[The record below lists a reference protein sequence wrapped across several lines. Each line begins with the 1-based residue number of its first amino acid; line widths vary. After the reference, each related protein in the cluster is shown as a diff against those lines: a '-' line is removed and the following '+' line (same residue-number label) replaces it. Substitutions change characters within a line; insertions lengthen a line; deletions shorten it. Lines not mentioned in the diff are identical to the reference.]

1 MFKKSML
8 ATVVVGLPAF
18 IFTAQAD
25 DSSDDPLEHISV
37 YATRQAQPVH
47 QILSSVTVLDREQIE
62 QAQVSDLPAL
72 LRQVAG
78 VQISR
83 SGGKGQ
89 TNTLF
94 LRGGAAGHTLV
105 LIDGVRAGSAT
116 LGYASLAE
124 LSLQQIEQ
132 IEVIKGPKAALYG
145 SDALAGVIAITTRKA
160 DNTSVQLKTGRYQ
173 SHEADI
179 ATSQTYGALKVRS
192 NLGWSDSEGFDV
204 RPGTQADRDGFDQH
218 YGKLGAEYNTAY
230 GVWSADHNVL
240 RSRAHYDFD
249 PAWGPG
255 ADQVETRTNQS
266 RLGWA
271 LDSDNSKQKL
281 SLSQNQTEDLNWG
294 EDSPLSLFETKR
306 RELDYQYSRQLTQSL
321 TVLTGV
327 NWYQEDVSGSDL
339 GYEVDSRINKA
350 IFAGVSYQSGAWL
363 ANVTGRHDKQ
373 SQYGHADT
381 YEVGLGYQLTNELLV
396 RASRSSAFKAPS
408 FNDLYYPLSG
418 NADLAP
424 ETATSD
430 ELGLRYRTGD
440 LQIESSV
447 YQQNVTNLIQWA
459 PVADGNW
466 VPQNVGE
473 AKIKGAE
480 LSVSHNWQQ
489 LHQQLAYSYTDAK
502 DKTTG
507 AALIKRSKH
516 TVHWQGAY
524 QWQDWRVFVTSDYQS
539 DFRTGDFAIPQLGGY
554 TLWGAGVSY
563 EVSHSLQVAAKADN
577 LTNKDYLYL
586 PGYATAGAEWSLRL
600 NWTPDI

>member
-1 MFKKSML
+1 MFKKSLL
-8 ATVVVGLPAF
+8 ATLVAGLPAF
-18 IFTAQAD
+18 VFAAD
-25 DSSDDPLEHISV
+25 FAASPNDPLEHISV

-47 QILSSVTVLDREQIE
+47 QILSSVTVLDREHIE

-124 LSLQQIEQ
+124 LSLQQIEK

-145 SDALAGVIAITTRKA
+145 SDALAGVIAISTRKA
-160 DNTSVQLKTGRYQ
+160 DNTSIQLKTGRYQ

-179 ATSQTYGALKVRS
+179 ATSQTYGALTVRS

-204 RPGTQADRDGFDQH
+204 RPGTQADKDGFDQR
-218 YGKLGAEYNTAY
+218 YGKLGAQYDTTY
-230 GVWSADHNVL
+230 GLWSADHHVL
-240 RSRAHYDFD
+240 RSRGQYDFD

-255 ADQVETRTNQS
+255 SDQVETQTSQS

-271 LDSDNSKQKL
+271 LDGGKSNQKL
-281 SLSQNQTEDLNWG
+281 SLSHNQTEDLNWG
-294 EDSPLSLFETKR
+294 EDSPTSLFETER
-306 RELDYQYSRQLTQSL
+306 LELDYQYGRQLTQDFSAL
-321 TVLTGV
+321 AGV

-339 GYEVDSRINKA
+339 VYDLDSRINKA
-350 IFAGVSYQSGAWL
+350 IFAGVSYQSGQWL
-363 ANVTGRHDKQ
+363 ADVTGRHDKQ
-373 SQYGHADT
+373 SQYGHSNT
-381 YEVGLGYQLTNELLV
+381 YELGLGYQLTNQWLV

-408 FNDLYYPLSG
+408 FNDLYYPSGG
-418 NADLAP
+418 NADLVP

-430 ELGLRYRTGD
+430 ELGLRYRSGD

-447 YQQNVTNLIQWA
+447 YQQNVNNLIQWA
-459 PVADGNW
+459 PMPDGNW

-473 AKIKGAE
+473 AKVKGAE
-480 LSVSHNWQQ
+480 LSISHNWQQ
-489 LHQQLAYSYTDAK
+489 LQQQLAYSYTDAK
-502 DKTTG
+502 DKTTD
-507 AALIKRSKH
+507 APLIKRSKH

-539 DFRTGDFAIPQLGGY
+539 DFMTGDFTTPKLGGY

-563 EVSHSLQVAAKADN
+563 ELSNELQIAAKADN
-577 LTNKDYLYL
+577 LTNKEYLYL

-600 NWTPDI
+600 NWTPDF

>member
-1 MFKKSML
+1 MFKKTLL
-8 ATVVVGLPAF
+8 ATVVAGLPAF
-18 IFTAQAD
+18 VFA

-89 TNTLF
+89 TNTIF
-94 LRGGAAGHTLV
+94 LRGGSAGHTLV
-105 LIDGVRAGSAT
+105 LIDGVRTGSAT

-145 SDALAGVIAITTRKA
+145 SDAIAGVIAITTRKA

-179 ATSQTYGALKVRS
+179 ATSQQYGDVTVRA

-204 RPGTQADRDGFDQH
+204 RPGTQADKDGFDQR

-230 GVWSADHNVL
+230 GVWSVDHNVL
-240 RSRAHYDFD
+240 RSRGQYDYD
-249 PAWGPG
+249 PTWGPG
-255 ADQVETRTNQS
+255 SDQVETKTSQS

-271 LDSDNSKQKL
+271 LDGDKSQQKL
-281 SLSQNQTEDLNWG
+281 SISRNQTEDLNWG
-294 EDSPLSLFETKR
+294 EDSPASLFETER
-306 RELDYQYSRQLTQSL
+306 QELDYQYSRQLTQSL
-321 TVLTGV
+321 TALTGV

-339 GYEVDSRINKA
+339 GYDVDSRINKA
-350 IFAGVSYQSGAWL
+350 IFAGFSYQSGAWL
-363 ANVTGRHDKQ
+363 ADVTGRYDKQ
-373 SQYGHADT
+373 SQYGHSNT
-381 YEVGLGYQLTNELLV
+381 YEVGLGYQLTNELLL

-418 NADLAP
+418 NKDLAP

-430 ELGLRYRTGD
+430 ELGLRYRAGD
-440 LQIESSV
+440 VQIESSI
-447 YQQNVTNLIQWA
+447 YQQNVSNLIQWA
-459 PVADGNW
+459 PAADGNW

-480 LSVSHNWQQ
+480 LSVSHSWQQ
-489 LHQQLAYSYTDAK
+489 LHQQVAYSYTDAK
-502 DKTTG
+502 DESTD
-507 AALIKRSKH
+507 APLIKRSKH

-539 DFRTGDFAIPQLGGY
+539 DFHTGDFSTPQLGGY

-563 EVSHSLQVAAKADN
+563 ELSRELQISAKADN
-577 LTNKDYLYL
+577 LTNKDYLYV

-600 NWTPDI
+600 NWTPDF

>member
-1 MFKKSML
+1 MFKKSLL

-18 IFTAQAD
+18 VFA

-62 QAQVSDLPAL
+62 QAQVSDVPAL

-78 VQISR
+78 IQISR

-89 TNTLF
+89 TNTVF
-94 LRGGAAGHTLV
+94 LRGGSAGHTLV
-105 LIDGVRAGSAT
+105 LIDGVRTGSAT

-160 DNTSVQLKTGRYQ
+160 DSTSVQLKTGRYQ

-179 ATSQTYGALKVRS
+179 ATSQQFGNVKVRS
-192 NLGWSDSEGFDV
+192 NIGWSDSEGFDV
-204 RPGTQADRDGFDQH
+204 RPGTQTDKDGFDQR
-218 YGKLGAEYNTAY
+218 YGKLAAEYNTAY
-230 GVWSADHNVL
+230 GLWSADHNVL
-240 RSRAHYDFD
+240 RSRGQYDFD
-249 PAWGPG
+249 PTWGPG
-255 ADQVETRTNQS
+255 ADQVETKTSQS

-271 LDSDNSKQKL
+271 LDGDKSSQKL
-281 SLSQNQTEDLNWG
+281 SISHNQTEDLNWG
-294 EDSPLSLFETKR
+294 EDSPATLFETER
-306 RELDYQYSRQLTQSL
+306 QELDYQYSRKLSNSL
-321 TVLTGV
+321 TALTGL
-327 NWYQEDVSGSDL
+327 NWYQEDVSDSDL
-339 GYEVDSRINKA
+339 GYDVDSRINKA

-363 ANVTGRHDKQ
+363 ADATGRHDKQ
-373 SQYGHADT
+373 SQYGHSNT
-381 YEVGLGYQLTNELLV
+381 YELGLGYQLTNELLV

-408 FNDLYYPLSG
+408 FNDLYYPFSG
-418 NADLAP
+418 NAELAP

-430 ELGLRYRTGD
+430 ELGLKYRAGD

-447 YQQNVTNLIQWA
+447 YQQNVNNLIQWA
-459 PVADGNW
+459 PAADGNW

-489 LHQQLAYSYTDAK
+489 LHQQVAYSYTDAK
-502 DKTTG
+502 DEATD
-507 AALIKRSKH
+507 APLIKRSKH

-539 DFRTGDFAIPQLGGY
+539 DFQTGDFATPQLGGY

-563 EVSHSLQVAAKADN
+563 ELSNELQIAAKADN

>member
-1 MFKKSML
+1 MFKKSLL

-18 IFTAQAD
+18 VFA

-89 TNTLF
+89 TNTVF

-105 LIDGVRAGSAT
+105 LIDGVRTGSAT

-160 DNTSVQLKTGRYQ
+160 ENTSVQLKTGRYQ

-179 ATSQTYGALKVRS
+179 ASSKQFGALKIRS
-192 NLGWSDSEGFDV
+192 NLGWSDTEGFDV
-204 RPGTQADRDGFDQH
+204 RPGTQDDNDGFDQR

-230 GVWSADHNVL
+230 GLWSADHNIL
-240 RSRAHYDFD
+240 SSRGHYDFD

-271 LDSDNSKQKL
+271 LDGDKSSQKL
-281 SLSQNQTEDLNWG
+281 SLSTNRTEDLNWG
-294 EDSPLSLFETKR
+294 EDSPASLFETKR
-306 RELDYQYSRQLTQSL
+306 HELDYQYSRELSRSL

-327 NWYQEDVSGSDL
+327 NWYQEDVSDSDL
-339 GYEVDSRINKA
+339 GYDVDSRINKA

-363 ANVTGRHDKQ
+363 ADVTGRHDKQ
-373 SQYGHADT
+373 SQYGHYNT
-381 YEVGLGYQLTNELLV
+381 YELGLGYQLTRELLL

-408 FNDLYYPLSG
+408 FNDLYYPFSG
-418 NADLAP
+418 NAALAP

-430 ELGLRYRTGD
+430 ELGLRYHAGT
-440 LQIESSV
+440 LQIESSI
-447 YQQNVTNLIQWA
+447 YQQNVNNLIQWA
-459 PVADGNW
+459 PMADGNW

-473 AKIKGAE
+473 AKIRGAE
-480 LSVSHNWQQ
+480 LSVSHHWRQLQQ
-489 LHQQLAYSYTDAK
+489 QIAYSYTDAK
-502 DKTTG
+502 DKTTD
-507 AALIKRSKH
+507 APLIKRSKH

-539 DFRTGDFAIPQLGGY
+539 DFQTGDFMQPQLGGY

-563 EVSHSLQVAAKADN
+563 ELSSELQISAKADN
-577 LTNKDYLYL
+577 LTDKDYLYL

-600 NWTPDI
+600 NWTPDF

>member
-8 ATVVVGLPAF
+8 ATIVVGLPVFVFA
-18 IFTAQAD
+18 

-47 QILSSVTVLDREQIE
+47 QILSSVTVIDREQIE

-89 TNTLF
+89 TNTVF
-94 LRGGAAGHTLV
+94 IRGGAAGHTLV
-105 LIDGVRAGSAT
+105 MIDGVRAGSAT

-145 SDALAGVIAITTRKA
+145 SDALAGVIAITTRKS
-160 DNTSVQLKTGRYQ
+160 DDTSVQLKTGRYQ

-179 ATSQTYGALKVRS
+179 ASTKEFGAFKVRG
-192 NLGWSDSEGFDV
+192 NLGWSDTEGFDV
-204 RPGTQADRDGFDQH
+204 RPGTQADKDGFDQR
-218 YGKLGAEYNTAY
+218 YGKLGAEYNSAF

-240 RSRAHYDFD
+240 KSTGQYDFD
-249 PAWGPG
+249 PTWGPG
-255 ADQVETRTNQS
+255 ADQVETKTNQS

-271 LDSDNSKQKL
+271 LDGEKSSQKL
-281 SLSQNQTEDLNWG
+281 NLSTNKTEDLNWG
-294 EDSPLSLFETKR
+294 DDSAATLFETKR
-306 RELDYQYSRQLTQSL
+306 HELDYQYSRQLTSEF
-321 TVLTGV
+321 TALTGV

-339 GYEVDSRINKA
+339 GYEVDSRVNKA
-350 IFAGVSYQSGAWL
+350 VFAGVSYLSGSWL
-363 ANVTGRHDKQ
+363 ADVTGRHDTQ
-373 SQYGHADT
+373 SQYGHYNT
-381 YEVGLGYQLTNELLV
+381 YELGLGYQVTTELLV
-396 RASRSSAFKAPS
+396 RVSRGSAFKAPS
-408 FNDLYYPLSG
+408 FNDLYYPFSG
-418 NADLAP
+418 NTALTP

-430 ELGLRYRTGD
+430 ELGLKYNAGE
-440 LQIESSV
+440 LQIESSI
-447 YQQNVTNLIQWA
+447 YQQSVSNLIQWA
-459 PVADGNW
+459 PMADGNW

-480 LSVSHNWQQ
+480 FSLSHSWQQ
-489 LHQQLAYSYTDAK
+489 VQQQLAYSYTDAK
-502 DKTTG
+502 DQATDTP
-507 AALIKRSKH
+507 LIKRSKH

-539 DFRTGDFAIPQLGGY
+539 DFHTGDFMTPQLGGY
-554 TLWGAGVSY
+554 TLWGAGLSY
-563 EVSHSLQVAAKADN
+563 DLSPQLQISAKADN
-577 LTNKDYLYL
+577 LTNKDYLYV
-586 PGYATAGAEWSLRL
+586 PGYAAAGAEWSLRL
-600 NWTPDI
+600 QWTPSF

>member
-1 MFKKSML
+1 MFKKTLL
-8 ATVVVGLPAF
+8 ATVVAGLPAF
-18 IFTAQAD
+18 VFA

-89 TNTLF
+89 TNTIF
-94 LRGGAAGHTLV
+94 LRGGSAGHTLV
-105 LIDGVRAGSAT
+105 LIDGVRTGSAT

-179 ATSQTYGALKVRS
+179 ATSQQYGDVTVRT

-204 RPGTQADRDGFDQH
+204 RPGTQADKDGFDQR

-240 RSRAHYDFD
+240 RSRGQYDYD
-249 PAWGPG
+249 PTWGPG
-255 ADQVETRTNQS
+255 ADQVETKTSQS

-271 LDSDNSKQKL
+271 LDGDKSQQKL
-281 SLSQNQTEDLNWG
+281 SISHNQTEDLNWG
-294 EDSPLSLFETKR
+294 EDSPASLFETER
-306 RELDYQYSRQLTQSL
+306 QELDYQYSRQLTQSL
-321 TVLTGV
+321 TALTGV
-327 NWYQEDVSGSDL
+327 NWYQEDVSDSDL
-339 GYEVDSRINKA
+339 GYDVDSRINKA
-350 IFAGVSYQSGAWL
+350 IFAGFSYQSGAWL
-363 ANVTGRHDKQ
+363 ADVTGRYDKQ
-373 SQYGHADT
+373 SQYGHSNT
-381 YEVGLGYQLTNELLV
+381 YEVGLGYQLTNELLL

-418 NADLAP
+418 NKDLAP

-430 ELGLRYRTGD
+430 ELGLRYRAGD
-440 LQIESSV
+440 VQIESSI
-447 YQQNVTNLIQWA
+447 YQQNVSNLIQWA
-459 PVADGNW
+459 PAVDGNW

-480 LSVSHNWQQ
+480 LSVSHSWQQ
-489 LHQQLAYSYTDAK
+489 LHQQVAYSYTDAK
-502 DKTTG
+502 DKATD
-507 AALIKRSKH
+507 APLIKRSKH

-539 DFRTGDFAIPQLGGY
+539 DFHTGDFATPQLGGY

-563 EVSHSLQVAAKADN
+563 ELSRELQISAKADN
-577 LTNKDYLYL
+577 LTNKDYLYV

-600 NWTPDI
+600 NWTPDF

>member
-1 MFKKSML
+1 MFKKSLL

-18 IFTAQAD
+18 VFA

-89 TNTLF
+89 TNTVF
-94 LRGGAAGHTLV
+94 LRGGSAGHTLV
-105 LIDGVRAGSAT
+105 LIDGVRRGSAT

-179 ATSQTYGALKVRS
+179 ATSQTFGDLKVRG
-192 NLGWSDSEGFDV
+192 NLGWSDTEGFDV
-204 RPGTQADRDGFDQH
+204 RPGTQADKDGFDQR
-218 YGKLGAEYNTAY
+218 YGKLGAEYTTAY
-230 GVWSADHNVL
+230 GVWSADHNL
-240 RSRAHYDFD
+240 LKSRGQYDFD

-255 ADQVETRTNQS
+255 ADQVETKTNQS

-271 LDSDNSKQKL
+271 LDGDKSSQKL
-281 SLSQNQTEDLNWG
+281 SLSLNQTEDLNWG
-294 EDSPLSLFETKR
+294 DESPASLFETER
-306 RELDYQYSRQLTQSL
+306 QELDYQYSRQLTSSL
-321 TVLTGV
+321 TALTGV

-339 GYEVDSRINKA
+339 GYDVDSRINKA

-363 ANVTGRHDKQ
+363 ADVTGRHDKQ
-373 SQYGHADT
+373 SQYGHYNT
-381 YEVGLGYQLTNELLV
+381 YELGLGYQLTKKLLV

-408 FNDLYYPLSG
+408 FNDLYYPFSG
-418 NADLAP
+418 NAALAP

-430 ELGLRYRTGD
+430 ELGLRYHAGT
-440 LQIESSV
+440 LQIESSI
-447 YQQNVTNLIQWA
+447 YQQNVNNLIQWA
-459 PVADGNW
+459 PMADGNW

-480 LSVSHNWQQ
+480 LSVSHSWQQ
-489 LHQQLAYSYTDAK
+489 LHQQIAYSYTDAK
-502 DKTTG
+502 DKATD
-507 AALIKRSKH
+507 APLIKRSKH

-539 DFRTGDFAIPQLGGY
+539 DFQTGDFMQPQLGGY

-563 EVSHSLQVAAKADN
+563 ELSNELQISAKADN
-577 LTNKDYLYL
+577 LTDKDYLYL

-600 NWTPDI
+600 NWTPDF

>member
-1 MFKKSML
+1 MFKKSLL
-8 ATVVVGLPAF
+8 ATLVVGLPAF
-18 IFTAQAD
+18 VLTVHAD
-25 DSSDDPLEHISV
+25 DSSEDPLEHISV
-37 YATRQAQPVH
+37 YATRQPQPVH

-89 TNTLF
+89 TNTVF

-105 LIDGVRAGSAT
+105 LIDGVRTGSAT

-173 SHEADI
+173 SHEADF
-179 ATSQTYGALKVRS
+179 ATSQQFGDLKVRA

-204 RPGTQADRDGFDQH
+204 RPGTQPDKDGFDQR
-218 YGKLGAEYNTAY
+218 YGKLGAEYTTAY
-230 GVWSADHNVL
+230 GVWSADHNRL
-240 RSRAHYDFD
+240 KSSGQYDFD
-249 PAWGPG
+249 PTWGPG
-255 ADQVETRTNQS
+255 ADQVETQTNQS

-271 LDSDNSKQKL
+271 LDGKSSSQKL
-281 SLSQNQTEDLNWG
+281 SLSTNKTEDLNWG
-294 EDSPLSLFETKR
+294 EDSPASLFATER
-306 RELDYQYSRQLTQSL
+306 HELDYQYSRQLSSSL
-321 TVLTGV
+321 TALTGV

-363 ANVTGRHDKQ
+363 ADATGRHDKQ
-373 SQYGHADT
+373 SQYGHYNT
-381 YEVGLGYQLTNELLV
+381 YELGLGYQLSDELLL

-408 FNDLYYPLSG
+408 FNDLYYPFSG
-418 NADLAP
+418 NKNLAP

-430 ELGLRYRTGD
+430 ELGLRYRTGE

-447 YQQNVTNLIQWA
+447 YQQNVNNLIQWA
-459 PVADGNW
+459 PQPDGNW

-480 LSVSHNWQQ
+480 LSISHSWQQ

-502 DKTTG
+502 DTATDSP
-507 AALIKRSKH
+507 LIKRSKH

-524 QWQDWRVFVTSDYQS
+524 QWQDWRVFVSSDYQS
-539 DFRTGDFAIPQLGGY
+539 DFQTGDFATPQLGGY

-563 EVSHSLQVAAKADN
+563 ELSSELQIAAKADN

-600 NWTPDI
+600 NWTPDF

>member
-1 MFKKSML
+1 MFKKSLL

-18 IFTAQAD
+18 VLTAQAD

-62 QAQVSDLPAL
+62 QAQVSDVPAL

-89 TNTLF
+89 TNTVF
-94 LRGGAAGHTLV
+94 LRGGSAGHTLV
-105 LIDGVRAGSAT
+105 LIDGVRTGSAT

-160 DNTSVQLKTGRYQ
+160 DKTSVQLKTGRYQ

-179 ATSQTYGALKVRS
+179 ASSQQYGDLKVRG

-204 RPGTQADRDGFDQH
+204 RPGTQADKDGFDQR

-240 RSRAHYDFD
+240 RSRGQYDFD
-249 PAWGPG
+249 PTWGPG
-255 ADQVETRTNQS
+255 ADQVETKTSQS

-271 LDSDNSKQKL
+271 LDGDKSNQKL
-281 SLSQNQTEDLNWG
+281 SISHNQTEDLNWG
-294 EDSPLSLFETKR
+294 EDSPASLFETER
-306 RELDYQYSRQLTQSL
+306 QELDYQYSRQLTQTL
-321 TVLTGV
+321 TTLTGV
-327 NWYQEDVSGSDL
+327 NWYQEDVSDSDL
-339 GYEVDSRINKA
+339 GYDVDSRINKA
-350 IFAGVSYQSGAWL
+350 IFAGVSYQSGSWL
-363 ANVTGRHDKQ
+363 ADVTGRHDKQ
-373 SQYGHADT
+373 SQYGHSNT
-381 YEVGLGYQLTNELLV
+381 YELGLGYQLTNELLV

-408 FNDLYYPLSG
+408 FNDLYYPFSG

-430 ELGLRYRTGD
+430 ELGLKYRAGEV
-440 LQIESSV
+440 QIESSI
-447 YQQNVTNLIQWA
+447 YQQNVNNLIQWA
-459 PVADGNW
+459 PMADGNW

-480 LSVSHNWQQ
+480 LSISHNWQQ

-502 DKTTG
+502 DEATD
-507 AALIKRSKH
+507 APLIKRSKH

-524 QWQDWRVFVTSDYQS
+524 QWQDWRVFVSSDYQS
-539 DFRTGDFAIPQLGGY
+539 DFQTGDFATPQLGGY

-563 EVSHSLQVAAKADN
+563 EISSELHIAAKADN
-577 LTNKDYLYL
+577 LTNKDYLYV
-586 PGYATAGAEWSLRL
+586 PGYAAAGAEWSLRL
-600 NWTPDI
+600 NWTPDF

>member
-1 MFKKSML
+1 MFKKSLL

-18 IFTAQAD
+18 VFTAQAD

-37 YATRQAQPVH
+37 YATRQPQPVH

-62 QAQVSDLPAL
+62 QAQVSDVPAL

-89 TNTLF
+89 TNTVF
-94 LRGGAAGHTLV
+94 LRGGSAGHTLV
-105 LIDGVRAGSAT
+105 LVDGVRTGSAT

-179 ATSQTYGALKVRS
+179 ATSQQYGDLKVRS

-204 RPGTQADRDGFDQH
+204 RPGTQADKDGFDQR

-240 RSRAHYDFD
+240 RSRGQYDFD

-255 ADQVETRTNQS
+255 ADQVETKTNQS

-271 LDSDNSKQKL
+271 LDGDKASQKL
-281 SLSQNQTEDLNWG
+281 SISRNQTEDLNWG
-294 EDSPLSLFETKR
+294 EDSPATLFETER
-306 RELDYQYSRQLTQSL
+306 QELDYQYSRQLTQTL
-321 TVLTGV
+321 TALTGV
-327 NWYQEDVSGSDL
+327 NWYQEDVSDSDL
-339 GYEVDSRINKA
+339 SYDVDSRINKA

-363 ANVTGRHDKQ
+363 ADVTGRHDKQ
-373 SQYGHADT
+373 SQYGHSNT
-381 YEVGLGYQLTNELLV
+381 YEVGLGYQLTTELLV

-440 LQIESSV
+440 LQIESSI
-447 YQQNVTNLIQWA
+447 YQQNVNNLIQWA
-459 PVADGNW
+459 PAADGNW

-502 DKTTG
+502 DEATD
-507 AALIKRSKH
+507 APLIKRSKH

-539 DFRTGDFAIPQLGGY
+539 DFQTGDFSTPQLGGY

-563 EVSHSLQVAAKADN
+563 ELSSELQVAAKADN

-600 NWTPDI
+600 NWTPDF

>member
-1 MFKKSML
+1 MFKKSLL

-18 IFTAQAD
+18 VFA

-89 TNTLF
+89 TNTVF
-94 LRGGAAGHTLV
+94 LRGGSAGHTLV
-105 LIDGVRAGSAT
+105 LIDGVRTGSAT

-173 SHEADI
+173 SQEADI
-179 ATSQTYGALKVRS
+179 ATSQTFGDLKVRG
-192 NLGWSDSEGFDV
+192 NLGWSDTEGFDV
-204 RPGTQADRDGFDQH
+204 RPGTQADKDGFDQR
-218 YGKLGAEYNTAY
+218 YGKLAAEYATEY

-240 RSRAHYDFD
+240 KSRGQYDFD

-255 ADQVETRTNQS
+255 ADQVETKTNQS

-271 LDSDNSKQKL
+271 LDGDKSNQKL
-281 SLSQNQTEDLNWG
+281 SLSHNQTEDLNWG
-294 EDSPLSLFETKR
+294 DESPASLFETER
-306 RELDYQYSRQLTQSL
+306 QELDYQYSRQLTSSL
-321 TVLTGV
+321 TALTGV

-339 GYEVDSRINKA
+339 GYDVDSRINKA

-363 ANVTGRHDKQ
+363 ADVTGRHDKQ
-373 SQYGHADT
+373 SQYGHYNT
-381 YEVGLGYQLTNELLV
+381 YELGLGYQLTRELLV

-408 FNDLYYPLSG
+408 FNDLYYPFSG
-418 NADLAP
+418 NAALAP

-430 ELGLRYRTGD
+430 EVGLRYHAGT
-440 LQIESSV
+440 LQIESSI
-447 YQQNVTNLIQWA
+447 YQQNVNNLIQWA
-459 PVADGNW
+459 PMADGNW

-480 LSVSHNWQQ
+480 LSVSHSWQQ
-489 LHQQLAYSYTDAK
+489 LHQQVAYSYTDAK
-502 DKTTG
+502 DEATG
-507 AALIKRSKH
+507 APLIKRSKH

-539 DFRTGDFAIPQLGGY
+539 DFQTGDFMQPQLGGY

-563 EVSHSLQVAAKADN
+563 ELSNELQISAKADN
-577 LTNKDYLYL
+577 LTDKDYLYL

-600 NWTPDI
+600 NWTPDF

>member
-1 MFKKSML
+1 MFKKSLL

-18 IFTAQAD
+18 VFTAQAD

-89 TNTLF
+89 TNTVF
-94 LRGGAAGHTLV
+94 LRGGSAGHTLV
-105 LIDGVRAGSAT
+105 LIDGVRTGSAT

-173 SHEADI
+173 GHEADI
-179 ATSQTYGALKVRS
+179 ATSQSFGALTVRS
-192 NLGWSDSEGFDV
+192 NLGWSDTEGFDV
-204 RPGTQADRDGFDQH
+204 RPGTQADKDGFDQR
-218 YGKLGAEYNTAY
+218 YGKLAAEYTTEF

-240 RSRAHYDFD
+240 NSRGQYDFD

-255 ADQVETRTNQS
+255 ADQVETKTNQS

-271 LDSDNSKQKL
+271 LDRDKSSQKL
-281 SLSQNQTEDLNWG
+281 NISRNQTEDLNWG
-294 EDSPLSLFETKR
+294 EDSPASLFETER
-306 RELDYQYSRQLTQSL
+306 HELDYQYSRELSSALTA
-321 TVLTGV
+321 LTGV
-327 NWYQEDVSGSDL
+327 NWYEEDVSDSDL
-339 GYEVDSRINKA
+339 GYDVDSRVNKA
-350 IFAGVSYQSGAWL
+350 IFAGISYQSGGWL
-363 ANVTGRHDKQ
+363 ADVTGRHDKQ
-373 SQYGHADT
+373 SQYGHSNT
-381 YEVGLGYQLTNELLV
+381 YELGLGYQLTNELLV
-396 RASRSSAFKAPS
+396 RASRSTAFKAPS

-418 NADLAP
+418 NKDLAP

-430 ELGLRYRTGD
+430 ELGLRYRTAD

-447 YQQNVTNLIQWA
+447 YQQNVNNLIQWA
-459 PVADGNW
+459 PMADGNW

-480 LSVSHNWQQ
+480 FSVSHSWQQ

-502 DKTTG
+502 DKATD

-539 DFRTGDFAIPQLGGY
+539 DFKTGDFSTPQLGGY
-554 TLWGAGVSY
+554 TLWGAGISY
-563 EVSHSLQVAAKADN
+563 EFSNELQLSAKADN
-577 LTNKDYLYL
+577 LTNKDYLYV
-586 PGYATAGAEWSLRL
+586 PGYAAAGAEWSLRL
-600 NWTPDI
+600 NWTPHF

>member
-1 MFKKSML
+1 MFKKTLL
-8 ATVVVGLPAF
+8 ATVVAGLPAF
-18 IFTAQAD
+18 VFA

-37 YATRQAQPVH
+37 YATRHAQPVH

-89 TNTLF
+89 TNTIF
-94 LRGGAAGHTLV
+94 LRGGSAGHTLV
-105 LIDGVRAGSAT
+105 LIDGVRTGSAT

-179 ATSQTYGALKVRS
+179 ATSQQYGDVTVRA

-204 RPGTQADRDGFDQH
+204 RPGTQADKDGFDQR

-240 RSRAHYDFD
+240 RSRGQYDYD
-249 PAWGPG
+249 PTWGPG
-255 ADQVETRTNQS
+255 ADQVETKTSQS

-271 LDSDNSKQKL
+271 LDGDKSQQKL
-281 SLSQNQTEDLNWG
+281 SISHNQTEDLNWG
-294 EDSPLSLFETKR
+294 EDSPASLFETER
-306 RELDYQYSRQLTQSL
+306 QELDYQYSRQLTQSL
-321 TVLTGV
+321 TALTGV
-327 NWYQEDVSGSDL
+327 NWYQEDVSDSDL
-339 GYEVDSRINKA
+339 GYDVDSRINKA
-350 IFAGVSYQSGAWL
+350 IFAGFSYQSGAWL
-363 ANVTGRHDKQ
+363 ADVTGRYDKQ
-373 SQYGHADT
+373 SQYGHSNT
-381 YEVGLGYQLTNELLV
+381 YEVGLGYQLTNELLL

-418 NADLAP
+418 NKDLAP

-430 ELGLRYRTGD
+430 ELGLRYRAGD
-440 LQIESSV
+440 LQIESSI
-447 YQQNVTNLIQWA
+447 YQQNVSNLIQWA
-459 PVADGNW
+459 PAADGNW

-480 LSVSHNWQQ
+480 LSVSHSWQQ
-489 LHQQLAYSYTDAK
+489 LHQQVAYSYTDAK
-502 DKTTG
+502 DEATD
-507 AALIKRSKH
+507 APLIKRSKH

-524 QWQDWRVFVTSDYQS
+524 QLQDWRVFVTSDYQS
-539 DFRTGDFAIPQLGGY
+539 DFHTGDFATPQLGGY

-563 EVSHSLQVAAKADN
+563 ELSRELQISAKADN
-577 LTNKDYLYL
+577 LTNKDYLYV

-600 NWTPDI
+600 NWTPDF

>member
-1 MFKKSML
+1 MFKKSLL

-18 IFTAQAD
+18 LLNAQAD
-25 DSSDDPLEHISV
+25 DGSDDPLEHISV
-37 YATRQAQPVH
+37 YATREPAPVH

-94 LRGGAAGHTLV
+94 LRGGAASHTLV

-145 SDALAGVIAITTRKA
+145 SDAIAGVIAITTRKSEQ
-160 DNTSVQLKTGRYQ
+160 TSVQIKTGRYH

-179 ATSQTYGALKVRS
+179 ATSQTYGDLTVRG
-192 NLGWSDSEGFDV
+192 NLGWSDSAGFDV
-204 RPGTQADRDGFDQH
+204 RPGTQADEDGFDQR
-218 YGKLGAEYNTAY
+218 YGKLAGEYKTAH
-230 GVWSADHNVL
+230 GIWSAEHNVL
-240 RSRAHYDFD
+240 RATSQYDFD
-249 PAWGPG
+249 PTWPG
-255 ADQVETRTNQS
+255 ADQVETKTRQS
-266 RLGWA
+266 RVGWA
-271 LDSDNSKQKL
+271 LDSTKSSQKL
-281 SLSQNQTEDLNWG
+281 SLSENQTEDVNWG
-294 EDSPLSLFETKR
+294 ENSPASLFATKR
-306 RELDYQYSRQLTQSL
+306 QELDYQYSRPLTPSL

-327 NWYQEDVSGSDL
+327 NWYQEDVSGSDVA
-339 GYEVDSRINKA
+339 YEDDSRINKA
-350 IFAGVSYQSGAWL
+350 IFTGLSYQSGAWL
-363 ANVTGRHDKQ
+363 ADLTGRHDKQ
-373 SQYGHADT
+373 SQYGHYNT
-381 YEVGLGYQLTNELLV
+381 YELGLGYQLTKDVLV

-408 FNDLYYPLSG
+408 FNDLYYPSSG
-418 NADLAP
+418 NQDLTA
-424 ETATSD
+424 ETANSD
-430 ELGLRYRTGD
+430 ELGVKYHTDD
-440 LQIESSV
+440 LQLEGSV
-447 YQQNVTNLIQWA
+447 YQQNVSNLIQWA
-459 PVADGNW
+459 PQPDGFW

-480 LSVSHNWQQ
+480 FSISHHWQQ
-489 LHQQLAYSYTDAK
+489 LHQQLAYSYTDAR
-502 DKTTG
+502 DKTTD
-507 AALIKRSKH
+507 APLIKRSKH
-516 TVHWQGAY
+516 TIHWQGAY

-539 DFRTGDFAIPQLGGY
+539 NFQTGDFAMPQLGGY

-563 EVSHSLQVAAKADN
+563 ELSRELQIAAKTDN

-586 PGYATAGAEWSLRL
+586 PGYATAGVEWSVRL
-600 NWTPDI
+600 SWTPVL

>member
-1 MFKKSML
+1 MFKKSLL

-18 IFTAQAD
+18 VFA

-89 TNTLF
+89 TNTVF
-94 LRGGAAGHTLV
+94 LRGGSAGHTLV
-105 LIDGVRAGSAT
+105 LIDGVRTGSAT

-160 DNTSVQLKTGRYQ
+160 DNTSVQLKAGRYQ
-173 SHEADI
+173 SQEADI
-179 ATSQTYGALKVRS
+179 ATSQTFGDLKVRG
-192 NLGWSDSEGFDV
+192 NLGWSDTEGFDV
-204 RPGTQADRDGFDQH
+204 RPGTQADKDGFDQR
-218 YGKLGAEYNTAY
+218 YGKLGAEYTTAY
-230 GVWSADHNVL
+230 GVWSADHNL
-240 RSRAHYDFD
+240 LKSRGQYDFD

-255 ADQVETRTNQS
+255 ADQVETKTNQS

-271 LDSDNSKQKL
+271 LDGDKSSQKL
-281 SLSQNQTEDLNWG
+281 SLSLNQTEDLNWG
-294 EDSPLSLFETKR
+294 DESPASLFETER
-306 RELDYQYSRQLTQSL
+306 QELDYQYSRQLTSSL
-321 TVLTGV
+321 TALTGV

-339 GYEVDSRINKA
+339 GYDVDSRINKA

-363 ANVTGRHDKQ
+363 ADVTGRHDKQ
-373 SQYGHADT
+373 SQYGHYNT
-381 YEVGLGYQLTNELLV
+381 YELGLGYQLTKKLLV

-408 FNDLYYPLSG
+408 FNDLYYPFSG
-418 NADLAP
+418 NAALAP

-430 ELGLRYRTGD
+430 ELGLRYHAGT
-440 LQIESSV
+440 LQIESSI
-447 YQQNVTNLIQWA
+447 YQQNVNNLIQWA
-459 PVADGNW
+459 PMADGNW

-480 LSVSHNWQQ
+480 LSVSHSWQQ
-489 LHQQLAYSYTDAK
+489 LHQQIAYSYTDAK
-502 DKTTG
+502 DKATD
-507 AALIKRSKH
+507 APLIKRSKH

-539 DFRTGDFAIPQLGGY
+539 DFQTGDFMQPQLGGY

-563 EVSHSLQVAAKADN
+563 ELSNELQISAKADN
-577 LTNKDYLYL
+577 LTDKDYLYL

-600 NWTPDI
+600 NWTPDF

>member
-1 MFKKSML
+1 
-8 ATVVVGLPAF
+8 
-18 IFTAQAD
+18 
-25 DSSDDPLEHISV
+25 
-37 YATRQAQPVH
+37 
-47 QILSSVTVLDREQIE
+47 
-62 QAQVSDLPAL
+62 
-72 LRQVAG
+72 
-78 VQISR
+78 
-83 SGGKGQ
+83 GGS
-89 TNTLF
+89 
-94 LRGGAAGHTLV
+94 AGHTLV
-105 LIDGVRAGSAT
+105 LIDGVRTGSAT

-179 ATSQTYGALKVRS
+179 VTSQSFGDLKVRG
-192 NLGWSDSEGFDV
+192 NLGWSDTEGFDV
-204 RPGTQADRDGFDQH
+204 RPGTQADKDGFDQR
-218 YGKLGAEYNTAY
+218 YGKLAAEYTTDF

-240 RSRAHYDFD
+240 NSRGQYDFD
-249 PAWGPG
+249 PVWGPG
-255 ADQVETRTNQS
+255 ADQVETKTNQS

-271 LDSDNSKQKL
+271 LDRDKSGQKL
-281 SLSQNQTEDLNWG
+281 NISRNQTEDLNWG
-294 EDSPLSLFETKR
+294 EDSPVSLYETER
-306 RELDYQYSRQLTQSL
+306 HELDYQYSRELSSALTA
-321 TVLTGV
+321 LTGV
-327 NWYQEDVSGSDL
+327 NLYHEDVSGSDL
-339 GYEVDSRINKA
+339 GYDVDSRVNKA
-350 IFAGVSYQSGAWL
+350 IFAGISYQSGAWL
-363 ANVTGRHDKQ
+363 ADVTGRHDKQ
-373 SQYGHADT
+373 SQYGHSNT
-381 YEVGLGYQLTNELLV
+381 YELGLGYQLTNELLV
-396 RASRSSAFKAPS
+396 RASRSTAFKAPS

-418 NADLAP
+418 NKDLAP

-430 ELGLRYRTGD
+430 ELGLRYRTSD

-447 YQQNVTNLIQWA
+447 YQQNVNNLIQWA
-459 PVADGNW
+459 PMTDGNW

-473 AKIKGAE
+473 AKIKGTE
-480 LSVSHNWQQ
+480 FSVSHSWQQ

-502 DKTTG
+502 DKATD

-539 DFRTGDFAIPQLGGY
+539 DFKTGDFSTPQLGGY

-563 EVSHSLQVAAKADN
+563 EFSNELKLSAKADN

-600 NWTPDI
+600 NWTPDF

>member
-1 MFKKSML
+1 MFKKSLL

-18 IFTAQAD
+18 VFA

-89 TNTLF
+89 TNTVF
-94 LRGGAAGHTLV
+94 LRGGSAGHTLV
-105 LIDGVRAGSAT
+105 LIDGVRTGSAT

-179 ATSQTYGALKVRS
+179 ATSQTFGDLKVRG
-192 NLGWSDSEGFDV
+192 NLGWSDTEGFDV
-204 RPGTQADRDGFDQH
+204 RPGTQADKDGFDQR
-218 YGKLGAEYNTAY
+218 YGKLGAEYTTAY
-230 GVWSADHNVL
+230 GVWSADHNL
-240 RSRAHYDFD
+240 LKSRGQYDFD

-255 ADQVETRTNQS
+255 ADQVETKTNQS

-271 LDSDNSKQKL
+271 LDGDKSSQKL
-281 SLSQNQTEDLNWG
+281 SLSLNQTEDLNWG
-294 EDSPLSLFETKR
+294 DESPASLFETER
-306 RELDYQYSRQLTQSL
+306 QELDYQYSRQLTSSL
-321 TVLTGV
+321 TALTGV

-339 GYEVDSRINKA
+339 GYDVDSRINKA

-363 ANVTGRHDKQ
+363 ADVTGRHDKQ
-373 SQYGHADT
+373 SQYGHYNT
-381 YEVGLGYQLTNELLV
+381 YELGLGYQLTKKLLV

-408 FNDLYYPLSG
+408 FNDLYYPFSG
-418 NADLAP
+418 NAALAP

-430 ELGLRYRTGD
+430 ELGLRYHAGT
-440 LQIESSV
+440 LQIESSI
-447 YQQNVTNLIQWA
+447 YQQNVNNLIQWA
-459 PVADGNW
+459 PMADGNW

-480 LSVSHNWQQ
+480 LSVSHSWQQ
-489 LHQQLAYSYTDAK
+489 LHQQIAYSYTDAK
-502 DKTTG
+502 DKATD
-507 AALIKRSKH
+507 APLIKRSKH

-539 DFRTGDFAIPQLGGY
+539 DFQTGDFMQPQLGGY

-563 EVSHSLQVAAKADN
+563 ELSNELQISAKADN
-577 LTNKDYLYL
+577 LTDKDYLYL

-600 NWTPDI
+600 NWTPDF

>member
-1 MFKKSML
+1 M
-8 ATVVVGLPAF
+8 
-18 IFTAQAD
+18 
-25 DSSDDPLEHISV
+25 
-37 YATRQAQPVH
+37 
-47 QILSSVTVLDREQIE
+47 
-62 QAQVSDLPAL
+62 
-72 LRQVAG
+72 
-78 VQISR
+78 
-83 SGGKGQ
+83 
-89 TNTLF
+89 
-94 LRGGAAGHTLV
+94 
-105 LIDGVRAGSAT
+105 
-116 LGYASLAE
+116 
-124 LSLQQIEQ
+124 
-132 IEVIKGPKAALYG
+132 
-145 SDALAGVIAITTRKA
+145 IAITTRKA

-179 ATSQTYGALKVRS
+179 ATSQQYGDLKVRS

-204 RPGTQADRDGFDQH
+204 RPGTQADKDGFDQR

-240 RSRAHYDFD
+240 RSRGQYDFD

-255 ADQVETRTNQS
+255 ADQVETKTNQS

-271 LDSDNSKQKL
+271 LDGDKASQKL
-281 SLSQNQTEDLNWG
+281 SISRNQTEDLNWG
-294 EDSPLSLFETKR
+294 EDSPATLFETER
-306 RELDYQYSRQLTQSL
+306 QELDYQYSRQLTQTL
-321 TVLTGV
+321 TALTGV
-327 NWYQEDVSGSDL
+327 NWYQEDVSDSDL
-339 GYEVDSRINKA
+339 SYDVDSRINKA

-363 ANVTGRHDKQ
+363 ADVTGRHDKQ
-373 SQYGHADT
+373 SQYGHSNT
-381 YEVGLGYQLTNELLV
+381 YEVGLGYQLTTELLV

-440 LQIESSV
+440 LQIESSI
-447 YQQNVTNLIQWA
+447 YQQNVNNLIQWA
-459 PVADGNW
+459 PAADGNW

-502 DKTTG
+502 DEATD
-507 AALIKRSKH
+507 APLIKRSKH

-539 DFRTGDFAIPQLGGY
+539 DFQTGDFSTPQLGGY

-563 EVSHSLQVAAKADN
+563 ELSSELQVAAKADN

-600 NWTPDI
+600 NWTPDF

>member
-1 MFKKSML
+1 MFKKSLL

-18 IFTAQAD
+18 VFA

-89 TNTLF
+89 TNTVF
-94 LRGGAAGHTLV
+94 LRGGSAGHTLV
-105 LIDGVRAGSAT
+105 LIDGVRTGSAT

-173 SHEADI
+173 SQEADI
-179 ATSQTYGALKVRS
+179 ATSQTFGDLKVRG
-192 NLGWSDSEGFDV
+192 NLGWSDTEGFDV
-204 RPGTQADRDGFDQH
+204 RPGTQADKDGFDQR
-218 YGKLGAEYNTAY
+218 YGKLGAEYTTAY
-230 GVWSADHNVL
+230 GVWSADHNL
-240 RSRAHYDFD
+240 LKSRGQYDFD

-255 ADQVETRTNQS
+255 ADQVETKTNQS

-271 LDSDNSKQKL
+271 LDGDKSSQKL
-281 SLSQNQTEDLNWG
+281 SLSLNQTEDLNWG
-294 EDSPLSLFETKR
+294 DESPASLFETER
-306 RELDYQYSRQLTQSL
+306 QELDYQYSRQLTSSL
-321 TVLTGV
+321 TALTGV

-339 GYEVDSRINKA
+339 GYDVDSRINKA

-363 ANVTGRHDKQ
+363 ADVTGRHDKQ
-373 SQYGHADT
+373 SQYGHYNT
-381 YEVGLGYQLTNELLV
+381 YELGLGYQLTKKLLV

-408 FNDLYYPLSG
+408 FNDLYYPFSG
-418 NADLAP
+418 NAALAP

-430 ELGLRYRTGD
+430 ELGLRYHAGT
-440 LQIESSV
+440 LQIESSI
-447 YQQNVTNLIQWA
+447 YQQNVNNLIQWA
-459 PVADGNW
+459 PMADGNW

-480 LSVSHNWQQ
+480 LSVSHSWQQ
-489 LHQQLAYSYTDAK
+489 LHQQIAYSYTDAK
-502 DKTTG
+502 DKATD
-507 AALIKRSKH
+507 APLIKRSKH

-539 DFRTGDFAIPQLGGY
+539 DFQTGDFMQPQLGGY

-563 EVSHSLQVAAKADN
+563 ELSNELQISAKADN
-577 LTNKDYLYL
+577 LTDKDYLYL

-600 NWTPDI
+600 NWTPDF

>member
-1 MFKKSML
+1 MFKKSLL
-8 ATVVVGLPAF
+8 ATLVVGLPAF
-18 IFTAQAD
+18 VLTAQAD
-25 DSSDDPLEHISV
+25 DSSDDPLEHISI

-47 QILSSVTVLDREQIE
+47 QILSSVTVLDRGQIE

-89 TNTLF
+89 TNTVF

-105 LIDGVRAGSAT
+105 LVDGVRTGSAT

-160 DNTSVQLKTGRYQ
+160 DHTSVQLKTGRYQ

-179 ATSQTYGALKVRS
+179 ATSQQYGALKVRT
-192 NLGWSDSEGFDV
+192 NLGWSDTEGFDV
-204 RPGTQADRDGFDQH
+204 RPGTQADKDGFDQR
-218 YGKLGAEYNTAY
+218 YGKLGAEYNTEY
-230 GVWSADHNVL
+230 GLWSADHNVL
-240 RSRAHYDFD
+240 RSRGQYDFD
-249 PAWGPG
+249 PTWGPG
-255 ADQVETRTNQS
+255 ADQVETKTNQS

-271 LDSDNSKQKL
+271 LDGDKSSQKL
-281 SLSQNQTEDLNWG
+281 SISQNQTEDLNWG
-294 EDSPLSLFETKR
+294 EDSPASLFETER
-306 RELDYQYSRQLTQSL
+306 HELDYQYSRKLTSSL
-321 TVLTGV
+321 TALTGV

-339 GYEVDSRINKA
+339 AYDVDSRINKA
-350 IFAGVSYQSGAWL
+350 VFAGVSYQSGAWL
-363 ANVTGRHDKQ
+363 ADVTGRHDKQ
-373 SQYGHADT
+373 SQYGHYNT
-381 YEVGLGYQLTNELLV
+381 YELGLGYQLTNELLV
-396 RASRSSAFKAPS
+396 RASRSSAFKAPG
-408 FNDLYYPLSG
+408 FNDLYYPFSG
-418 NADLAP
+418 NKDLAP

-430 ELGLRYRTGD
+430 ELGLKYRSGE

-447 YQQNVTNLIQWA
+447 YQQNVNNLIQWA
-459 PVADGNW
+459 PAEDGNW

-502 DKTTG
+502 DETTDEP
-507 AALIKRSKH
+507 LIKRSKH

-524 QWQDWRVFVTSDYQS
+524 QWQNWRLFVTSDYQS
-539 DFRTGDFAIPQLGGY
+539 DFQTGDFATPQLGGY

-563 EVSHSLQVAAKADN
+563 DLSNELQIAAKADN

-600 NWTPDI
+600 HWTPDF

>member
-1 MFKKSML
+1 MFKKSLL

-18 IFTAQAD
+18 VLTAQAD

-37 YATRQAQPVH
+37 YATRQPQPVH

-62 QAQVSDLPAL
+62 QAQVSDVPAL

-89 TNTLF
+89 TNTVF
-94 LRGGAAGHTLV
+94 LRGGSAGHTLV
-105 LIDGVRAGSAT
+105 LIDGVRTGSAT

-179 ATSQTYGALKVRS
+179 ATSQQYGDLKVRT

-204 RPGTQADRDGFDQH
+204 RPGTQADKDGFDQR

-240 RSRAHYDFD
+240 RSRGQYDFD

-255 ADQVETRTNQS
+255 ADQVETKTNQS

-271 LDSDNSKQKL
+271 LDGDKSSQKL
-281 SLSQNQTEDLNWG
+281 SISHNQTEDLNWG
-294 EDSPLSLFETKR
+294 EDSPASLFETER
-306 RELDYQYSRQLTQSL
+306 QELDYQYSRQLTQTL
-321 TVLTGV
+321 TALTGV
-327 NWYQEDVSGSDL
+327 NWYQEDVSDSDL
-339 GYEVDSRINKA
+339 GYDVDSRINKA

-363 ANVTGRHDKQ
+363 ADVTGRHDKQ
-373 SQYGHADT
+373 SQYGHSNT
-381 YEVGLGYQLTNELLV
+381 YELGLGYQLTNELLV

-408 FNDLYYPLSG
+408 FNDLYYPFSG

-430 ELGLRYRTGD
+430 ELGLRYRAGD
-440 LQIESSV
+440 LQIESSI
-447 YQQNVTNLIQWA
+447 YQQNVNNLIQWA
-459 PVADGNW
+459 PAADGNW

-489 LHQQLAYSYTDAK
+489 LHQQVAYSYTDAK
-502 DKTTG
+502 DEATDTP
-507 AALIKRSKH
+507 LIKRSKH

-539 DFRTGDFAIPQLGGY
+539 DFQTGDFAAPQLGGY

-563 EVSHSLQVAAKADN
+563 ELSSELQIAAKADN

-600 NWTPDI
+600 HWTPDF

>member
-1 MFKKSML
+1 MFKKSLL
-8 ATVVVGLPAF
+8 ATLLAGLPAF
-18 IFTAQAD
+18 VFAD
-25 DSSDDPLEHISV
+25 SATDPLEHISV
-37 YATRQAQPVH
+37 YATRQAQPVY
-47 QILSSVTVLDREQIE
+47 QILSSVTVIDREQIE
-62 QAQVSDLPAL
+62 QSQLSDLPAL

-78 VQISR
+78 IQISR

-89 TNTLF
+89 TNTVF

-105 LIDGVRAGSAT
+105 LIDGVRIGSAT

-160 DNTSVQLKTGRYQ
+160 DQTSVQLKTGRYQ

-179 ATSQTYGALKVRS
+179 AASQQYGDLKLLG

-204 RPGTQADRDGFDQH
+204 RPGTQADKDGFAQR
-218 YGKLGAEYNTAY
+218 YGKLGAQYTTAY
-230 GVWSADHNVL
+230 GLWSADHNVL
-240 RSRAHYDFD
+240 RSRGQYDFD

-255 ADQVETRTNQS
+255 ADQVKTKTSQS

-271 LDSDNSKQKL
+271 LDGDKSSQKL
-281 SLSQNQTEDLNWG
+281 SLSVHQTEDLNWG
-294 EDSPLSLFETKR
+294 QDSPASLFETKR
-306 RELDYQYSRQLTQSL
+306 HELDYQYSRKLSQSF
-321 TVLTGV
+321 TALTGV

-339 GYEVDSRINKA
+339 AYEVDARINKA

-363 ANVTGRHDKQ
+363 ADLTGRHDQQ
-373 SQYGHADT
+373 SHYGHSNT
-381 YEVGLGYQLTNELLV
+381 YELGLGYQLSNELLV
-396 RASRSSAFKAPS
+396 RLSRSSAFKAPG

-430 ELGLRYRTGD
+430 ELGLRYRAGE
-440 LQIESSV
+440 LQIESSL
-447 YQQNVTNLIQWA
+447 YQQNVNNLIQWA
-459 PVADGNW
+459 PAEDGNW
-466 VPQNVGE
+466 VPQNVGQ

-480 LSVSHNWQQ
+480 LSVSHHWQQ
-489 LHQQLAYSYTDAK
+489 LHQQVAYSYTDAK
-502 DKTTG
+502 DLTT
-507 AALIKRSKH
+507 AAPLIKRSRH

-539 DFRTGDFAIPQLGGY
+539 DFQTGDFATPQLGGY
-554 TLWGAGVSY
+554 TLWGTGVSY
-563 EVSHSLQVAAKADN
+563 DLTNELQIAAKADN
-577 LTNKDYLYL
+577 LTNKDYVHL

-600 NWTPDI
+600 HWQPAM